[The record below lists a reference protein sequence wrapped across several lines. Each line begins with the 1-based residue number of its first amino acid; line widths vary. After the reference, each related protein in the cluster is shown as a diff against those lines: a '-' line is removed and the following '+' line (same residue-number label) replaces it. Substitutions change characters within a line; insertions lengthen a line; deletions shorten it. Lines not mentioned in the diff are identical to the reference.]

1 MKCLLSV
8 KLAEREGERDQK
20 REDKNNT
27 IQMFQK
33 LNAFLNAYRA
43 NLPEPH
49 VIEYLF
55 SSASACVKAIL
66 LTVVV
71 VDVQTP
77 HRAQL
82 FIS

>member
-1 MKCLLSV
+1 
-8 KLAEREGERDQK
+8 
-20 REDKNNT
+20 
-27 IQMFQK
+27 MFQK